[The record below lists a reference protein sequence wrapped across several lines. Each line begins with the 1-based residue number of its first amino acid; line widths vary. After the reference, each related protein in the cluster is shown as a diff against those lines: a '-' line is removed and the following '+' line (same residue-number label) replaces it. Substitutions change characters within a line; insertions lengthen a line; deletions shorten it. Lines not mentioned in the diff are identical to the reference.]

1 MKLNKKDTKSLLISL
16 SVKLQ
21 AVRRTAVLRVLRGLL
36 FLLFLFVPVLPI
48 APDEDDLSHL
58 AAYSDPARIWGNGV
72 ERVIE
77 EAYRLC
83 FQTRILG
90 GKVMNLRMPFAQ
102 NNERDILTEAE
113 WGFLR
118 GGKGDP
124 VFLWGRIN
132 EVLGSEDFRKYTEA
146 LSDRREKVII
156 FDLPTQTWTVSRDLF
171 DIARMK
177 AGSYQGLLH
186 RPYVLTSGRGLDD
199 ADVYNYLYCMGLVG
213 MDCSGFVWHIQSY
226 IAAAGG
232 VNLGQRLASAMGV
245 RTGEIAA
252 FYAGTGFYNSP
263 NSQIVSVKD
272 EIRNLRPG
280 DILLFRAPSG
290 GMSHSAVVQSVNLS
304 AGVVRYL
311 QCTDEAPLDERGVH
325 ESFIHFDPAFPGI
338 SLSDPS
344 LTWTQKRFPPFP
356 GEMASPFSDDGE
368 RYRAYPE
375 YGGGRVVRIRAVSEV
390 TEKIN
395 RR

>member
-1 MKLNKKDTKSLLISL
+1 VDVS
-16 SVKLQ
+16 
-21 AVRRTAVLRVLRGLL
+21 R
-36 FLLFLFVPVLPI
+36 
-48 APDEDDLSHL
+48 L
-58 AAYSDPARIWGNGV
+58 AAYSDPGRIWGNGV

-77 EAYRLC
+77 EAFRLC

-102 NNERDILTEAE
+102 DYERDKLTQEE
-113 WGFLR
+113 WGFLK

-132 EVLGSEDFRKYTEA
+132 GILDSADFRAYTEA

-156 FDLPTQTWTVSRDLF
+156 FDLPTQTWRISRDLF

-177 AGSYQGLLH
+177 TGSYQGLLH
-186 RPYVLTSGRGLDD
+186 RPYVLASGRGLEDT
-199 ADVYNYLYCMGLVG
+199 DVYNYLYCVGLAG

-232 VNLGQRLASAMGV
+232 VNLSRVLAGALGV
-245 RTGEIAA
+245 RAGEDAS
-252 FYAGTGFYNSP
+252 FYAGTGFYNSG
-263 NSQIVSVKD
+263 NSQIVPVKD
-272 EIRNLRPG
+272 EIRNLRPA
-280 DILLFRAPSG
+280 DIFLFRAPDG

-304 AGVVRYL
+304 TGVVRYL

-325 ESFIHFDPAFPGI
+325 ESFIYFNPAFPAV

-344 LTWTQKRFPPFP
+344 LVWTQKRFPPFP

-375 YGGGRVVRIRAVSEV
+375 LGGGRVVRIRTVSEAIGRI
-390 TEKIN
+390 K
-395 RR
+395 